1 MITKRI
7 QIAILSVLFICLST
21 AAQSTKQTVEELLEK
36 SGSMTMFKDMDG
48 MIEAQI
54 AGKKATFEKETDFEK
69 FSNIMRSGFSA
80 EKTEGYF
87 IDYFSKYTKEDSL
100 KSIIK
105 LYDLPLMQEMI
116 KLEKDAGS
124 PSKQQEMQRFFAGL
138 SSNPPSAERSES
150 IKSLDT
156 AIGGSEM
163 FVRLLENMIVSM
175 AKGAN
180 KALPNEKQL
189 SETDLADK
197 LKSAFPESIKEQIAG
212 QLISVWLFTYHEVDN
227 DKLNKYI
234 QIWESTE
241 GKYYSKSTLA
251 ALDYTFSKIGEDL
264 GKAIGAFA
272 K

>member
-7 QIAILSVLFICLST
+7 QIALLSVLFVCFST
-21 AAQSTKQTVEELLEK
+21 SAQSSKQTVETLLEK
-36 SGSMTMFKDMDG
+36 SGSMAMFKDMDS
-48 MIEAQI
+48 MLEAQI
-54 AGKKATFEKETDFEK
+54 AGRKATFEKEADFEK
-69 FSNIMRSGFSA
+69 FSNMMKSGFSA
-80 EKTEGYF
+80 AKAQSYF
-87 IDYFSKYTKEDSL
+87 IDYFTGYTNEDSL
-100 KSIIK
+100 KSLIK
-105 LYDLPLMQEMI
+105 LYDLPLMQEMT

-150 IKSLDT
+150 IKRLDT

-189 SETDLADK
+189 SETDLTDK
-197 LKSAFPESIKEQIAG
+197 LKGAFPESIKEQIAG
-212 QLISVWLFTYHEVDN
+212 QLISVWLFTYQDVDN

-241 GKYYSKSTLA
+241 GKYFSKSSLA